1 MAQHIMQYLSICL
14 SKIKKTCVRE
24 HRLMNGGVSPH
35 FRTPS
40 ILSVMKWQDFLTSSS
55 VGRRTEDFYFGLCII
70 LTQKLPPCHSSPALN
85 TRHARPEWHNKVLQ
99 TRHNKWLRNKWRRLI
114 LSASQKIGT
123 CTRRC
128 FFMCMC
134 FIRRSA
140 STKKKTLGYQLG
152 ISTGFPNWCMTTKV
166 QINMEW
172 PSWAMCMLNVE
183 YKQDRKANSLKGTV
197 HHLFNFKPVWF
208 SFYIGNQT
216 TMTFMF

>member
-1 MAQHIMQYLSICL
+1 MQYWSICL
-14 SKIKKTCVRE
+14 SKIKKCVWGSIVSLMEEYR
-24 HRLMNGGVSPH
+24 HIFARLPFWVSWNDRIFWH
-35 FRTPS
+35 QAQSAGELRTS
-40 ILSVMKWQDFLTSSS
+40 ILVFVSSWPKNY
-55 VGRRTEDFYFGLCII
+55 RLAI
-70 LTQKLPPCHSSPALN
+70 L
-85 TRHARPEWHNKVLQ
+85 LQ
-99 TRHNKWLRNKWRRLI
+99 LLIPGMRDLSDTIRHNKWLRNKWRRLV